1 MRGKQLDIRHCVTHL
16 VPAKTKLS
24 WSLGSQGACRHLEHV
39 TRGGQNTSEEN
50 ESVIF
55 FWVIMKRNCN
65 LRLCIRSVLRG
76 LRWGQIADGADRDM
90 TRNEATTRR
99 LRRGSLVMITPVTWS
114 LSLDTGHT
122 IPVTLTLQH
131 WPGAESAVLR
141 LYPAVCTV
149 CSHDNHKCD
158 TCSAC
163 QGKKMCDAGPGVQWS
178 AQIDDTPPIVS
189 RRHTRPTE
197 VLVLLLPL
205 PHKPRAPQTCVWRA
219 WRARNYCCTPGRAR
233 DKNQHS
239 DKNVPQFG
247 ILVLPQFTIIEVG
260 ADCK

>member
-1 MRGKQLDIRHCVTHL
+1 MRPPPGD
-16 VPAKTKLS
+16 
-24 WSLGSQGACRHLEHV
+24 
-39 TRGGQNTSEEN
+39 
-50 ESVIF
+50 SV
-55 FWVIMKRNCN
+55 
-65 LRLCIRSVLRG
+65 
-76 LRWGQIADGADRDM
+76 
-90 TRNEATTRR
+90 
-99 LRRGSLVMITPVTWS
+99 RRGSLVMITPDTWS

-131 WPGAESAVLR
+131 WPGAAESAVLR

-219 WRARNYCCTPGRAR
+219 WRARNYCCAPGRAR